1 MLNLLFADML
11 RNIIPVQIIII
22 SWNQWVA
29 KKKKGFITVMYSSL
43 VFCSF
48 LYSRVQVPFCS
59 LFLFLFCTRA
69 AGRLDV
75 QFCMW
80 SCHSALLG

>member
-1 MLNLLFADML
+1 MPNLPFADMMKNMIL
-11 RNIIPVQIIII
+11 VQMITM
-22 SWNQWVA
+22 SRNQWVA
-29 KKKKGFITVMYSSL
+29 KKKKGFVTIVHSSL

-75 QFCMW
+75 QF
-80 SCHSALLG
+80 